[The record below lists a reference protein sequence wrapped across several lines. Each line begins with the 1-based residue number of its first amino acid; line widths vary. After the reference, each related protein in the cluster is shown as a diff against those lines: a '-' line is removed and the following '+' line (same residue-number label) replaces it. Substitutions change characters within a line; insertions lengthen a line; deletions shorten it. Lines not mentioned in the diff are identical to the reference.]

1 MSDDPTT
8 PMTIEA
14 APSSSSDERPRRSS
28 ERTTLHAGPMTAL
41 PQRPSSQ
48 TQGTLARPSV
58 GLRTPLRRPATI
70 GPSAPVKHGP
80 TAEEIASGEPIRCLI
95 FAPEPNRARWV
106 EDELTQASPQMLEA
120 NEPRPKI
127 TIQLGRRVRTVVYA
141 LTKDPPPRPQVLIVD
156 FDAIS
161 AGELFELHAIRHDG
175 WTGRLIGL
183 GDVPPELIT
192 SLEVDHVLAAPFVRD
207 TLLDAVAG
215 TTHAAVTTLI
225 PVIPEGQDVF

>member
-1 MSDDPTT
+1 MSQDPTT
-8 PMTIEA
+8 SMTIEA
-14 APSSSSDERPRRSS
+14 APADERPRRNS

-41 PQRPSSQ
+41 PQRNS
-48 TQGTLARPSV
+48 LARPSS
-58 GLRTPLRRPATI
+58 GLRTAARRPAT
-70 GPSAPVKHGP
+70 SAPAKL
-80 TAEEIASGEPIRCLI
+80 AEPAPDGPIRCLI

-106 EDELTQASPQMLEA
+106 EDELTQGNSQVLESS
-120 NEPRPKI
+120 EPRPKI
-127 TIQLGRRVRTVVYA
+127 SIQLGRRVRTVVYA

-161 AGELFELHAIRHDG
+161 PGELFELHAVRHEG

-183 GDVPPELIT
+183 GDVPPDLVK
-192 SLEVDHVLAAPFVRD
+192 SLEVDQVFTAPFVRD

-225 PVIPEGQDVF
+225 PVIPDGQDAF